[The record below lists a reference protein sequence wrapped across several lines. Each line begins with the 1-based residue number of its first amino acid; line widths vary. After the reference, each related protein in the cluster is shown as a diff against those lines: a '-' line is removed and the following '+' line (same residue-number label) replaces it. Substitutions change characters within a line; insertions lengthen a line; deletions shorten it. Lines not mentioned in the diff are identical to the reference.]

1 MNEQKH
7 TMTGAWALNAL
18 DAGERERMRRY
29 LDEDPEA
36 AAEARAFEET
46 AGELAA
52 SLPPLAPPPQ
62 LRSAVMARIAT
73 TRQLSPLPEDEQAD
87 PRDDEP
93 TESTGSPEATPTPG
107 ARQDPGP
114 TGAPAPTRPEE
125 TTGPRTSEDAE
136 TSKEPEESTGRV
148 VPLDRYRASVRR
160 TRWTAAAA
168 AALLLTTIGGLG
180 LWGSER
186 AAQREAEATIEAMES
201 QQAAAQQEREMLS
214 TLLSADDASRLSVP
228 VSEGGSLEL
237 MYSRDQQAMIV
248 QPDGLEAL
256 PADRTYQLWMIEGD
270 EISSAGLLEDPSAAM
285 MHPGAIPEG
294 VVIGL
299 TVEPA
304 GGSDQPTMAPMA
316 QGELT

>member
-62 LRSAVMARIAT
+62 LRSAVMARIET

-93 TESTGSPEATPTPG
+93 TESTDTPEATPSPG
-107 ARQDPGP
+107 ARQDPRPRGDAAP
-114 TGAPAPTRPEE
+114 TGLEGTA
-125 TTGPRTSEDAE
+125 GPRTSEDPE
-136 TSKEPEESTGRV
+136 TSKEPDESTGRV

-186 AAQREAEATIEAMES
+186 AAQQEVQATLTAIES

-228 VSEGGSLEL
+228 VSDGGSLEL

-270 EISSAGLLEDPSAAM
+270 EITSAGLLEDPSAAM

>member
-18 DAGERERMRRY
+18 DADERERMCRY

-73 TRQLSPLPEDEQAD
+73 TRQLSPLPEDEQV
-87 PRDDEP
+87 E
-93 TESTGSPEATPTPG
+93 
-107 ARQDPGP
+107 QDPPQAIDAADVAGP
-114 TGAPAPTRPEE
+114 TTSTEPAPPSAPSEPSTPPAPGAPAAEGSATSTDAPE
-125 TTGPRTSEDAE
+125 P
-136 TSKEPEESTGRV
+136 V
-148 VPLDRYRASVRR
+148 VSLDRYRASVRR
-160 TRWTAAAA
+160 SRWTAVAA
-168 AALLLTTIGGLG
+168 AALLLTTIVGIG
-180 LWGSER
+180 LWNGER
-186 AAQREAEATIEAMES
+186 AAQEEVQATLTAMES

-214 TLLSADDASRLSVP
+214 TLLAADDASRLSVP
-228 VSEGGSLEL
+228 VGDGGSLEL
-237 MYSRDQQAMIV
+237 MYSREQQAMIV

-256 PADRTYQLWMIEGD
+256 PADRTYQVWMIEGD
-270 EISSAGLLEDPSAAM
+270 EITSAGLLEDPSAAM

-294 VVIGL
+294 VVVGL

>member
-18 DAGERERMRRY
+18 DADERERMRRY
-29 LDEDPEA
+29 LAEDPEA

-52 SLPPLAPPPQ
+52 SLPPLAPRPQ

-73 TRQLSPLPEDEQAD
+73 TRQLSPLPEDEQAEPD
-87 PRDDEP
+87 PPQSVDVEDAAGPTSSTEP
-93 TESTGSPEATPTPG
+93 APPSAPSESSTPTPP
-107 ARQDPGP
+107 D
-114 TGAPAPTRPEE
+114 APAAAEGSATSTDAPE
-125 TTGPRTSEDAE
+125 P
-136 TSKEPEESTGRV
+136 V
-148 VPLDRYRASVRR
+148 VSLDRYRASVRR
-160 TRWTAAAA
+160 SRWTAVAA
-168 AALLLTTIGGLG
+168 AALLLTTVVGVG
-180 LWGSER
+180 LWNGER
-186 AAQREAEATIEAMES
+186 VAQQQAEATIEAMES

-214 TLLSADDASRLSVP
+214 TLLAADDASQLSVP
-228 VSEGGSLEL
+228 VGDGGSLEL
-237 MYSRDQQAMIV
+237 MYSREQQAMIV

-270 EISSAGLLEDPSAAM
+270 EITSAGLLEDPSAAM

-294 VVIGL
+294 VVVGL